1 MRARRRFGQ
10 HFLEPVWQRK
20 VIDVIAPV
28 PGDRFLEIGPGRG
41 ALTLALAGR
50 GAEVVGVEVDRDLA
64 AELAERGVDGV
75 RVVSADVLEVDLCA
89 LVREMASDA
98 GGTQAPR
105 RVRVAANLPFNISSP
120 VLFRLID
127 VARSTG
133 LVDDATL
140 MLQREVALRVA
151 ASPGGGDYGPLSV
164 MTQLHADVELV
175 LSLPPG
181 AFRPPPKVHS
191 AVIHLRFRPPAV
203 DIVDLREFDA
213 MVRGLFTRRRKTLL
227 NALRAYTA
235 PAGLDAAGLLDRASL
250 DGRRRPETLSLAELA
265 RLASQL
271 SPAR

>member
-20 VIDVIAPV
+20 VVDVIAPA

-64 AELAERGVDGV
+64 AELAERGVAGV
-75 RVVSADVLEVDLCA
+75 CVVCADVLEVDLCA
-89 LVREMASDA
+89 LVREMASA
-98 GGTQAPR
+98 GGGAGAPR
-105 RVRVAANLPFNISSP
+105 RVRVAANLPYNISSP
-120 VLFRLID
+120 VLFRLIE

-140 MLQREVALRVA
+140 MLQREVAVRVA

-164 MTQLHADVELV
+164 MTQLYADVELV
-175 LSLPPG
+175 LALPPG
-181 AFRPPPKVHS
+181 AFRPPPKVQS
-191 AVIHLRFRPPAV
+191 AVIRLRFRPPPVEIA
-203 DIVDLREFDA
+203 DLTRFDA

-227 NALRAYTA
+227 NALRACTG
-235 PAGLDAAGLLDRASL
+235 PGGLDLTAVLERAGL
-250 DGRRRPETLSLAELA
+250 DGRRRPETLTLAELA
-265 RLASQL
+265 LLASQL